1 MLVSLAVGL
10 VLGLTQTEFVRPVR
24 TERSPTEQW
33 RAPRVQTEKPH
44 LLTTGAVEIRVRQ
57 VKGR

>member
-33 RAPRVQTEKPH
+33 RAPRVQTEKPR
-44 LLTTGAVEIRVRQ
+44 LLTMEAVE
-57 VKGR
+57 